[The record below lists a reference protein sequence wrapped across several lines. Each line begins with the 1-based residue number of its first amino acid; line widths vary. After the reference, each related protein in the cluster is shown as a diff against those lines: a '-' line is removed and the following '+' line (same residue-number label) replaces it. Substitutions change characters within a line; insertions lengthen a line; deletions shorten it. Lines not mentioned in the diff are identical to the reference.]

1 MDVTG
6 RCWVLDCRGSSLAHR
21 NMLAKEG
28 PALWNCKRFYI
39 KLSDKNYLG
48 VALQTGFQPKLRE
61 MKIGNLP
68 WTDRIFCETLPL
80 IDESLQAPWST
91 IEFDSAFMTL
101 HRERDPQTQQP
112 KVAGVMGRIVNQER
126 LFAKSLAQFYL
137 TRENGP
143 L

>member
-1 MDVTG
+1 MKGRLRKRWMSPEDVGFLIAVGVRLLIET
-6 RCWVLDCRGSSLAHR
+6 CWQKKVLLYGIAKDSTSSYLT
-21 NMLAKEG
+21 
-28 PALWNCKRFYI
+28 
-39 KLSDKNYLG
+39 KNYLG
-48 VALQTGFQPKLRE
+48 VALQTEFQPKLRE

-112 KVAGVMGRIVNQER
+112 KLQG
-126 LFAKSLAQFYL
+126 
-137 TRENGP
+137 
-143 L
+143 